1 MSVNEL
7 ERYIESL
14 INANKQEASTYS
26 NNVKVKIKGYKILIS
41 FNSPTS
47 FKLNE
52 ELYFDIFDVINVP
65 VFPIITLIP
74 QEQMVVEEFENANI
88 ENKRCFVYPFRIGV
102 PKRKIYNSK
111 TEFENS
117 LKNGKYEIMSGIDFT
132 MNDLT
137 SVAISSTSGGGK
149 SYLINQFLIYFK
161 KQGCELIVID
171 GKKDLP
177 SRFARENN
185 VKLITSRANKSDD
198 NILIEVCDE
207 LSRLNDLITE
217 RQNLLFENKVTENQL
232 KPVVLVF
239 DEIGALTSLAS
250 KNVKENFFKL
260 LTRVATL
267 GRQSK
272 VHLLISSQR
281 LDSNTIP
288 TIVKEQ
294 CNILI
299 QLGSLTS
306 NQMQYLFP
314 DYEHFT
320 MLVPFDE
327 IGNKGRGI
335 ISINNELFTFLV
347 PTIKERI
354 V

>member
-1 MSVNEL
+1 MKINEL

-14 INANKQEASTYS
+14 INANKQEASTYA
-26 NNVKVKIKGYKILIS
+26 NNVKVRIKGYKIQIS

-65 VFPIITLIP
+65 VFPVITLIP
-74 QEQMVVEEFENANI
+74 QEKMIVEEFEHASI
-88 ENKRCFVYPFRIGV
+88 ENKRCFVYPFRVGV
-102 PKRKIYNSK
+102 PKRKIFNSK
-111 TEFENS
+111 LEFENS
-117 LKNGKYEIMSGIDFT
+117 LNNGKYELMSGIEFSMD
-132 MNDLT
+132 NLT

-161 KQGCELIVID
+161 KKGCDLIVVD

-185 VKLITSRANKSDD
+185 IKLITSDTSKSDD
-198 NILIEVCDE
+198 NILIDVCDE
-207 LSRLNDLITE
+207 LSRLNELISA
-217 RQNLLFENKVTENQL
+217 RQNLLFENKVNESQL
-232 KPVVLVF
+232 TPVVVVF

-267 GRQSK
+267 GRQSR

-281 LDSNTIP
+281 LDSTTIP

-306 NQMQYLFP
+306 NQLQYLFP
-314 DYEHFT
+314 DYEKFN

-327 IGNKGRGI
+327 IGDKGRGI

-347 PTIKERI
+347 PTIKERMI
-354 V
+354 